1 MSEEAFGIP
10 VQTHSESIFRSL
22 SPKKRAKLE
31 IYTQDGKP
39 AFQLQLAMASR
50 DMLGV
55 EVSQLIQSATGF
67 DTNFIVEITVPR
79 GWRGGF
85 FQPDRLFLEIE
96 NGGKYNLGRTFDLSL
111 HRDNLSLVS
120 GSVFKCFMDRCRNLT
135 EGDSYRGIYSFP
147 VTSSGEQVK
156 ELREFLKTQDANRDK
171 QLFIYYRGGGRRESI
186 PLGSAVDKRSLV
198 DTETTSGRLQTSS
211 QNVGEHVQVSE
222 AVAPGDVVGLD
233 PEKPNHYRKTREPYS
248 SLVAG
253 VITERPV
260 IELGNVGKASD
271 GPILVLSG
279 RARVNASAENGPIAP
294 GDLLTTSSKP
304 GYAMVCKDRSR
315 CSRAIVGK
323 ALERLKEDEG
333 KISLLVVG

>member
-1 MSEEAFGIP
+1 
-10 VQTHSESIFRSL
+10 
-22 SPKKRAKLE
+22 
-31 IYTQDGKP
+31 
-39 AFQLQLAMASR
+39 
-50 DMLGV
+50 
-55 EVSQLIQSATGF
+55 
-67 DTNFIVEITVPR
+67 
-79 GWRGGF
+79 
-85 FQPDRLFLEIE
+85 
-96 NGGKYNLGRTFDLSL
+96 
-111 HRDNLSLVS
+111 
-120 GSVFKCFMDRCRNLT
+120 
-135 EGDSYRGIYSFP
+135 
-147 VTSSGEQVK
+147 
-156 ELREFLKTQDANRDK
+156 
-171 QLFIYYRGGGRRESI
+171 
-186 PLGSAVDKRSLV
+186 
-198 DTETTSGRLQTSS
+198 
-211 QNVGEHVQVSE
+211 
-222 AVAPGDVVGLD
+222 
-233 PEKPNHYRKTREPYS
+233 TREPYS